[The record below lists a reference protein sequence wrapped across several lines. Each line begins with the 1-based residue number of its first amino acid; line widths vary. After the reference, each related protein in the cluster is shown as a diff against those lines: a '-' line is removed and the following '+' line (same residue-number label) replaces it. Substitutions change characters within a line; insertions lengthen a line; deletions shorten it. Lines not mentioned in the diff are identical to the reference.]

1 MPEVLEHYG
10 ECNDGVMFEV
20 PSEEDVVGCTITKDV
35 IEGTGEPVL
44 ELAGKDEKI
53 G

>member
-1 MPEVLEHYG
+1 ME
-10 ECNDGVMFEV
+10 NAMMDVMFEV